1 MVINDK
7 DLGNIKLV
15 KNAQARR
22 IIVRRKDDYLQLT
35 YPPGVSMSYIEKT
48 IEEMKPRLFKLLENK
63 KQQYLFT
70 PQTEFKTFSFALKIS
85 ESTST
90 SNYYLKLKDGI
101 LSISCPPDTEYDSP
115 AVQALI
121 RGLIEKVLRYE
132 AKRLFP
138 QKVEALA
145 HRHGFTFSNVKINQ
159 SRTRWGSC
167 SSKKDINLSYHCML
181 LPEYLVD
188 FVILHE
194 LCHTK
199 EMNHG
204 ERFWLLL
211 DKVSDGKAKELTKE
225 LKTFKTGW

>member
-1 MVINDK
+1 MVIKDK
-7 DLGNIKLV
+7 DLGDIKLV

-35 YPPGVSMSYIEKT
+35 YPPGVSVSYIEKT

-90 SNYYLKLKDGI
+90 SNYYLKLKEGI

-115 AVQALI
+115 AVQASI

>member
-1 MVINDK
+1 MVIKDK
-7 DLGNIKLV
+7 DLGDIKLV

-90 SNYYLKLKDGI
+90 SNYYLNLKDGI

-115 AVQALI
+115 AVQASI

-145 HRHGFTFSNVKINQ
+145 HRHGFTFSDVKINQ

>member
-1 MVINDK
+1 MVIKDK
-7 DLGNIKLV
+7 DLGDIRLV
-15 KNAQARR
+15 KNAQARK
-22 IIVRRKDDYLQLT
+22 IIVRHKDNYLQLT

-48 IEEMKPRLFKLLENK
+48 IEEMKPRLFKLLERKNE
-63 KQQYLFT
+63 QYLFT
-70 PQTEFKTFSFALKIS
+70 PQTEFKTFSFALKIF
-85 ESTST
+85 ESAST

-101 LSISCPPDTEYDSP
+101 LSISCPPDTDYESP
-115 AVQALI
+115 TVQGTI
-121 RGLIEKVLRYE
+121 RSMMEKALRYE

-138 QKVEALA
+138 QKVETLA
-145 HRHGFTFSNVKINQ
+145 HLHGFTFSTVKINQ

-167 SSKKDINLSYHCML
+167 SSKKAINLSYHCML

-188 FVILHE
+188 FVMLHE

-211 DKVSDGKAKELTKE
+211 DKVSDGKAKALTKE
-225 LKTFKTGW
+225 LKSFKTGW

>member
-1 MVINDK
+1 MVIKDK

-115 AVQALI
+115 AVQASI

>member
-1 MVINDK
+1 MIINDK
-7 DLGNIKLV
+7 DLGEIKLV

-35 YPPGVSMSYIEKT
+35 YPPGTSLTYIEKT
-48 IEEMKPRLFKLLENK
+48 IEEMKPRLFKLLEK
-63 KQQYLFT
+63 KKAGYIFT
-70 PQTEFKTFSFALKIS
+70 PQTDFKTFSFALNIT

-90 SNYYLKLKDGI
+90 SNFYMKLKDGI
-101 LSISCPPDTEYDSP
+101 LYLSCPFGTNYKDFS
-115 AVQALI
+115 VQTTIKKLV
-121 RGLIEKVLRYE
+121 EKALRYE

-138 QKVEALA
+138 QKVEAFA
-145 HRHGFTFSNVKINQ
+145 RQHGFTYSGVKINQ

-167 SSKKDINLSYHCML
+167 SSKKSINLSYHCML

-194 LCHTK
+194 LCHTC

-204 ERFWLLL
+204 ERFWALL
-211 DKVSDGKAKELTKE
+211 DKVSGGKAKQLTKE
-225 LKTFKTGW
+225 LRSYKTGW

>member
-1 MVINDK
+1 MVIKDK
-7 DLGNIKLV
+7 DLGDIKLV

-35 YPPGVSMSYIEKT
+35 YPPGVSVSYIEKT

-90 SNYYLKLKDGI
+90 SNYYLNLKDGI

-115 AVQALI
+115 AVQASI

-145 HRHGFTFSNVKINQ
+145 HRHGFTFSDVKINQ

-167 SSKKDINLSYHCML
+167 SSKRDINLSYHCML

>member
-1 MVINDK
+1 MVIKDK
-7 DLGNIKLV
+7 DLGDIKLV

-35 YPPGVSMSYIEKT
+35 YPPGVSVSYIEKT

-115 AVQALI
+115 AVQASI